1 MIGVKKKSYNPP
13 LPPKPFWKMTI
24 PELNKYSKQM
34 ILYDK
39 EINQPKKKIN
49 KRKKRKTRKNSLP
62 KKIRKTQKKTLI

>member
-24 PELNKYSKQM
+24 QELNKYSKQM

-39 EINQPKKKIN
+39 SMNQCEK
-49 KRKKRKTRKNSLP
+49 KRKKKTRKTRKHRLS
-62 KKIRKTQKKTLI
+62 KKIRKTQKKKL